1 MQTERLVLVDVS
13 RVPSDQRRGEL
24 IIRKFPFRIGREPSG
39 AGGGGSGA
47 SFETANDL
55 TIPERRQPFN
65 VSRNHLEIGFL
76 DGRLYVRDVGSAS
89 GTVVNGKHIGGK
101 RKSQTVLVDGPKVEV
116 VLGKADSPWRLQLLL
131 PTNERRR
138 KLLIA
143 DDEDALRIALR
154 RMFEKDYD
162 VIEAPDGTR
171 ALQVCLEEQPDAALL
186 DWIMPGIEGVKVCKA
201 VKSSLKA
208 ANIPIIMVTALAA
221 TMKRVEGIEAGADD
235 YVGKPFDPTDLR
247 ARVDAAVARS
257 QRVRNTDWLTGVPSE
272 AAFRDELDALLEQEG
287 AAKSYVVLLATFS
300 GLGTLQAAGD
310 AAAADRVVQRI
321 GELFWKLNTETERTV
336 IGRLGM
342 NVWAVLAPAARAK
355 PLAVD
360 LKRRL
365 EPILAQ
371 TPLRVAVHRRRLNR
385 CRNYLDFIESI

>member
-1 MQTERLVLVDVS
+1 MQTERVVLVDVS

-39 AGGGGSGA
+39 AGAPGSGA
-47 SFETANDL
+47 SFESLNDL

-89 GTVVNGKHIGGK
+89 GTVVNGKPIGGK
-101 RKSQTVLVDGPKVEV
+101 RKSETLMVDAPKIEV
-116 VLGKADSPWRLQLLL
+116 VLGKPDSPWRLQLLL
-131 PTNERRR
+131 PTHERRR

-143 DDEDALRIALR
+143 DDEDALRTALK

-162 VIEAPDGTR
+162 VIEAANGTQ
-171 ALQVCLEEQPDAALL
+171 ALRICLEEQPDAALL

-201 VKSSLKA
+201 VKTSLKA
-208 ANIPIIMVTALAA
+208 ANLPVVMVTAMAS
-221 TMKRVEGIEAGADD
+221 TMNRINGIEAGADD
-235 YVGKPFDPTDLR
+235 YVGKPFNPADLR
-247 ARVDAAVARS
+247 ARVDAVVARS

-272 AAFRDELDALLEQEG
+272 AAFRDELDALLEQKG
-287 AAKSYVVLLATFS
+287 ATKSYAVLLATFS
-300 GLGTLQAAGD
+300 GLGALQAAGD
-310 AAAADRVVQRI
+310 AAAADRVIQRI
-321 GELFWKLNTETERTV
+321 GEVFWKLNTETERTV

-342 NVWAVLAPAARAK
+342 NVWAVLAPAAHAK
-355 PLAVD
+355 AVAAE

-365 EPILAQ
+365 EAVLAE

-385 CRNYLDFIESI
+385 CRNYLDFIESV